1 MEKNYK
7 YSSNHGF
14 DLDVTIGKFAEQANG
29 ECYIRSG
36 DTSLLVTAVASEK
49 PREGIDFFPLICDF
63 QEKLYAVGK
72 IPGGFLKREGKASD
86 EATLISRQMDRPLR
100 PLFPENYYNDVQ
112 VIATVLSMDEDNKPD
127 CLSTIGAS
135 IALGISDIPFNGPVA
150 AVSVGFVD
158 GNFIINPNEEQRE
171 KSLLDL
177 TVAGSKDAINMVEA
191 GANELTEDQMLEA
204 MLLAHEEI
212 GHICEFTQLII
223 DEIGKEKN
231 LVEVI
236 VPSELEEKIIAEFS
250 EDIKGSIRT
259 TDKMERGE
267 AMFNIEEAAK
277 ERFLEEYPDSEDEIH
292 RVIDDIMKKEV
303 RRMIS
308 IDKIRPDGREMKEIR
323 PLSAEVGTLPRV
335 HGSGLFKRGQT
346 QVLSVVT
353 LGSTAD
359 VQIID
364 GLNRKEIQKRYMH
377 QYNFPPFSVGD
388 VKPLRAP
395 GRREIGHGH
404 LAERALIPVLPDPSE
419 FPYTIR
425 VVSEVLSS
433 NGSSSQASICGSTL
447 SLMDAGVPIKKPVAG
462 IAMGLIKE
470 EDSISILT
478 DIQGLED
485 HLGDM
490 DFKVAGTRDGITAL
504 QMDMKIS
511 GITREVLEESLDN
524 AKEARMQILDLIDK
538 TIESP
543 REDISDFAPRLFTID
558 IDPEKVRD
566 VIGSGGKTI
575 NKIIDETGVTI
586 ETEDDGHITVASV
599 DGESGKRAIEMIKS
613 IVTDPKAGD
622 VYTGKVTRIMNFGA
636 FVEIA
641 IGKEGLLHISQ
652 IDHKRVEK
660 VEDILNVGD
669 EVTVKVTEID
679 RQGRINL
686 SRKALLEKPEG
697 SESDD
702 KDDHRQR
709 RDNKRRN
716 DKSEAWPADEDPRN
730 LNN

>member
-29 ECYIRSG
+29 ECYIKSG

-112 VIATVLSMDEDNKPD
+112 VIATVFSMDEDNKPD

-150 AVSVGFVD
+150 AVSVGYVD
-158 GNFIINPNEEQRE
+158 GEYIINPNEAQRE

-191 GANELTEDQMLEA
+191 GANELTEDKMLEA
-204 MLLAHEEI
+204 MLIAHEEI
-212 GHICEFTQLII
+212 GHICDFIQTII

-231 LVEVI
+231 MMEVI
-236 VPSELEEKIIAEFS
+236 VPSELEEKIIEEYS
-250 EDIKGSIRT
+250 EAIKGSIRT

-267 AMFNIEEAAK
+267 AIFNIEEAAK
-277 ERFLEEYPDSEDEIH
+277 EKFLEDYPESEDEIH

-308 IDKIRPDGREMKEIR
+308 IDKIRPDGRQMKEIR

-353 LGSTAD
+353 LGSPAD

-388 VKPLRAP
+388 IKPLRAP
-395 GRREIGHGH
+395 GRREIGHGR
-404 LAERALIPVLPDPSE
+404 LAERALIPVLPDISE

-511 GITREVLEESLDN
+511 GITREVLEESLAN
-524 AKEARMQILDLIDK
+524 AKEARMQILDLIES
-538 TIESP
+538 TIENP
-543 REDISDFAPRLFTID
+543 REDISEFAPRLFTID

-622 VYTGKVTRIMNFGA
+622 VYAGKVTRIMNFGA

-652 IDHKRVEK
+652 IDHKRVGK
-660 VEDILNVGD
+660 VEDVLSVGD
-669 EVTVKVTEID
+669 EVKVEVTEID
-679 RQGRINL
+679 KQGRINL
-686 SRKALLEKPEG
+686 SRKALLPKPERD
-697 SESDD
+697 EREE
-702 KDDHRQR
+702 RQER
-709 RDNKRRN
+709 KERPRKQ
-716 DKSEAWPADEDPRN
+716 EAWPADEDPRDH
-730 LNN
+730 NN

>member
-29 ECYIRSG
+29 ECYIKCG

-112 VIATVLSMDEDNKPD
+112 VIATVFSMDEDNKPD

-150 AVSVGFVD
+150 AVSVGYVD
-158 GNFIINPNEEQRE
+158 GEYIINPNEAQRE
-171 KSLLDL
+171 KSLLEL

-191 GANELTEDQMLEA
+191 GANELTEDKMLEA
-204 MLLAHEEI
+204 MLIAHEEI
-212 GHICEFTQLII
+212 GHICDFIQTII

-231 LVEVI
+231 MVEVI
-236 VPSELEEKIIAEFS
+236 VPSELEEKIVAEYS
-250 EDIKGSIRT
+250 EAIKGSIRT

-267 AMFNIEEAAK
+267 AIFNIEEAAK
-277 ERFLEEYPDSEDEIH
+277 EKFLEDYPESEDEIH

-308 IDKIRPDGREMKEIR
+308 IDKIRPDGRQMKEIR

-353 LGSTAD
+353 LGSPAD

-388 VKPLRAP
+388 IKPLRAP
-395 GRREIGHGH
+395 GRREIGHGR
-404 LAERALIPVLPDPSE
+404 LAERALIPVLPDISE

-511 GITREVLEESLDN
+511 GITREVLEESLAN
-524 AKEARMQILDLIDK
+524 AKEARMQILDLIES
-538 TIESP
+538 TIENP

-652 IDHKRVEK
+652 IDHKRVGK
-660 VEDILNVGD
+660 VEDVLSVGD
-669 EVTVKVTEID
+669 EVKVEVTEID
-679 RQGRINL
+679 KQGRINL
-686 SRKALLEKPEG
+686 SRKALLPKPERD
-697 SESDD
+697 EREE
-702 KDDHRQR
+702 RQDR
-709 RDNKRRN
+709 KERPRKQ
-716 DKSEAWPADEDPRN
+716 EAWPADEDPRDH
-730 LNN
+730 NN

>member
-7 YSSNHGF
+7 YTSNHGYE
-14 DLDVTIGKFAEQANG
+14 LEVTIGKFAEQANG
-29 ECYIRSG
+29 ECYIKNG
-36 DTSLLVTAVASEK
+36 ETSLLVTAVASEK

-86 EATLISRQMDRPLR
+86 EGTLISRQMDRPLR

-112 VIATVLSMDEDNKPD
+112 VIATVFSMDEDHKPD

-135 IALGISDIPFNGPVA
+135 IALGISDIPFAGPVA
-150 AVSVGFVD
+150 AVSVGYVD
-158 GNFIINPNEEQRE
+158 GKLIVNPNEEER
-171 KSLLDL
+171 KNSKLDL
-177 TVAGSKDAINMVEA
+177 TVAGTADAINMVEA
-191 GANELTEDQMLEA
+191 GANELTEEEMLEA

-212 GHICEFTQLII
+212 GQICKFTQSII

-231 LVEVI
+231 LVEVELT
-236 VPSELEEKIIAEFS
+236 SELEEKIIEEYS
-250 EDIKGSIRT
+250 DDIKSSIRA

-267 AMFNIEEAAK
+267 AIFNIEEAAK
-277 ERFLEEYPDSEDEIH
+277 EKYLEEYPESEDEIH
-292 RVIDDIMKKEV
+292 RVIDNIMKKEV

-308 IDKIRPDGREMKEIR
+308 IDKIRPDGRDLKEIR
-323 PLSAEVGTLPRV
+323 PLSAEAGLIPRV

-346 QVLSVVT
+346 QVLSITT
-353 LGSTAD
+353 LGSPAD

-364 GLNRKEIQKRYMH
+364 GLNREEIHKRYMH

-404 LAERALIPVLPDPSE
+404 LAERALVPVLPEQSD

-470 EDSISILT
+470 EESISILT

-511 GITREVLEESLDN
+511 GISREILEESLQN
-524 AKEARMQILDLIDK
+524 AKQARMQILDLIES
-538 TIESP
+538 TINSP
-543 REDISDFAPRLFTID
+543 REDISDYAPRLFTID

-575 NKIIDETGVTI
+575 NKIIDETGVSI
-586 ETEDDGHITVASV
+586 ETEDDGHITVAAN
-599 DGESGKRAIEMIKS
+599 DGTSGKKAIEMIRA
-613 IVTDPKAGD
+613 IVTDPKVGD
-622 VYTGKVTRIMNFGA
+622 IYTGKVTKIMNFGA

-652 IDHKRVEK
+652 IDHARTDK
-660 VEDILNVGD
+660 VEDVLAVGD
-669 EVTVKVTEID
+669 EVRVKITEID

-686 SRKALLEKPEG
+686 SRKALLEK
-697 SESDD
+697 SE
-702 KDDHRQR
+702 KEE
-709 RDNKRRN
+709 NKRDAN
-716 DKSEAWPADEDPRN
+716 HKKEAWPSDEDPRN
-730 LNN
+730 K

>member
-7 YSSNHGF
+7 YTSNHGYE
-14 DLDVTIGKFAEQANG
+14 LEVTIGKFAEQANG
-29 ECYIRSG
+29 ECYIKNG
-36 DTSLLVTAVASEK
+36 ETSLLVTAVASEK

-86 EATLISRQMDRPLR
+86 EGTLISRQMDRPLR

-112 VIATVLSMDEDNKPD
+112 VIATVFSMDEDHKPD

-135 IALGISDIPFNGPVA
+135 IALGISDIPFAGPVA
-150 AVSVGFVD
+150 AVSVGYVD
-158 GNFIINPNEEQRE
+158 GKLIVNPNEEER
-171 KSLLDL
+171 KNSKLDL
-177 TVAGSKDAINMVEA
+177 TVAGTADAINMVEA
-191 GANELTEDQMLEA
+191 GANELTEEEMLEA

-212 GHICEFTQLII
+212 GQICKFTQSII

-231 LVEVI
+231 LVEVELT
-236 VPSELEEKIIAEFS
+236 SELEEKIIEEYS
-250 EDIKGSIRT
+250 DDIKSSIRT

-267 AMFNIEEAAK
+267 AIFNIEEAAK
-277 ERFLEEYPDSEDEIH
+277 EKYLEEYPESEDEIH
-292 RVIDDIMKKEV
+292 RVIDNIMKKEV

-308 IDKIRPDGREMKEIR
+308 IDKIRPDGRDLKEIR
-323 PLSAEVGTLPRV
+323 PLSAEAGLIPRV

-346 QVLSVVT
+346 QVLSITT
-353 LGSTAD
+353 LGSPAD

-364 GLNRKEIQKRYMH
+364 GLNREEIHKRYMH

-404 LAERALIPVLPDPSE
+404 LAERALVPVLPEQSD

-470 EDSISILT
+470 EESISILT

-511 GITREVLEESLDN
+511 GISREILEESLQN
-524 AKEARMQILDLIDK
+524 AKQARMQILDLIES
-538 TIESP
+538 TINSP
-543 REDISDFAPRLFTID
+543 REDISDYAPRLFTID

-575 NKIIDETGVTI
+575 NKIIDETGVSI
-586 ETEDDGHITVASV
+586 ETEDDGHITVAAN
-599 DGESGKRAIEMIKS
+599 DGTSGKKAIEMIRA
-613 IVTDPKAGD
+613 IVTDPKVGD
-622 VYTGKVTRIMNFGA
+622 IYTGKVTKIMNFGA

-652 IDHKRVEK
+652 IDHARTDK
-660 VEDILNVGD
+660 VEDVLAVGD
-669 EVTVKVTEID
+669 EVRVKITEID

-686 SRKALLEKPEG
+686 SRKALLEK
-697 SESDD
+697 SE
-702 KDDHRQR
+702 KEE
-709 RDNKRRN
+709 NKRDVN
-716 DKSEAWPADEDPRN
+716 HKKEAWPSDEDPRN
-730 LNN
+730 K

>member
-1 MEKNYK
+1 MVKTYK
-7 YSSNHGF
+7 YTSKLGKDF
-14 DLDVTIGKFAEQANG
+14 EVTIGKFAEQANG

-36 DTSLLVTAVASEK
+36 DTSMLVTAVASEK

-72 IPGGFLKREGKASD
+72 IPGGFLRREGKSSD

-112 VIATVLSMDEDNKPD
+112 IIATVLSMDEDNLPD
-127 CLSTIGAS
+127 PLTTIGAS
-135 IALGISDIPFNGPVA
+135 IALGISDIPFDGPVGA
-150 AVSVGFVD
+150 CMVGKVGD
-158 GNFIINPNEEQRE
+158 KLIINPNKEERE
-171 KSLLDL
+171 KSSLEL
-177 TVAGSKDAINMVEA
+177 TVAGKKCAINMVEA
-191 GANELTEDQMLEA
+191 GANELSENDMLEA
-204 MLLAHEEI
+204 MLLALEEI
-212 GHICEFTQLII
+212 GHISDFIQTII
-223 DEIGKEKN
+223 DDIGKEKR
-231 LVEVI
+231 EVI
-236 VPSELEEKIIAEFS
+236 EIEETELDRKIS
-250 EDIKGSIRT
+250 EDFEQDIKDSIRT
-259 TDKMERGE
+259 TDKTERE
-267 AMFNIEEAAK
+267 DNIFRIEEEAK
-277 ERFLEEYPDSEDEIH
+277 AKYLEEYPESEDEIH
-292 RVIDDIMKKEV
+292 RRIDNIMKKEV

-308 IDKIRPDGREMKEIR
+308 IDKIRPDGRDLTEIR
-323 PLSAEVGTLPRV
+323 PLSAEAGLLPRV

-353 LGSTAD
+353 LGSPAD

-364 GLNRKEIQKRYMH
+364 GLNREEITKRYMH
-377 QYNFPPFSVGD
+377 QYNFPPFCVGD
-388 VKPLRAP
+388 VRPLRGP
-395 GRREIGHGH
+395 GRREIGHGR
-404 LAERALIPVLPDPSE
+404 LAERALVPVLPDESE

-470 EDSISILT
+470 DDSISILT

-511 GITREVLEESLDN
+511 GITREVLEKSLAD
-524 AKEARMQILDLIDK
+524 AHDARMRILDV
-538 TIESP
+538 IETAIKSP
-543 REDISDFAPRLFTID
+543 RADISDYAPRLYTID

-575 NKIIDETGVTI
+575 NKIIDATGVKI
-586 ETEDDGHITVASV
+586 ETEDDGHITVAS
-599 DGESGKRAIEMIKS
+599 DNGESGKKAIEMIKA
-613 IVTDPKAGD
+613 IVTDPKPGD
-622 VYTGKVTRIMNFGA
+622 IYTGKVVRIMNFGA

-652 IDHKRVEK
+652 IDHHRVEK
-660 VEDILNVGD
+660 VEDVLSVGD
-669 EVTVKVTEID
+669 EVKVKVTEID

-686 SRKALLEKPEG
+686 SRKALLEKPE
-697 SESDD
+697 
-702 KDDHRQR
+702 
-709 RDNKRRN
+709 
-716 DKSEAWPADEDPRN
+716 AWPVDESPYKKNKDK
-730 LNN
+730 

>member
-1 MEKNYK
+1 MVKTYK
-7 YSSNHGF
+7 YTSKLGKDF
-14 DLDVTIGKFAEQANG
+14 EVTIGKFAEQANG

-36 DTSLLVTAVASEK
+36 DTSMLVTAVASEK

-72 IPGGFLKREGKASD
+72 IPGGFLRREGKSSD
-86 EATLISRQMDRPLR
+86 EATLISRQMDRPIR

-112 VIATVLSMDEDNKPD
+112 IIATVLSMDEDNLPD
-127 CLSTIGAS
+127 PLTTIGAS
-135 IALGISDIPFNGPVA
+135 IALGISDIPFDGPVGA
-150 AVSVGFVD
+150 CMVGKVGD
-158 GNFIINPNEEQRE
+158 KLIINPNKEERE
-171 KSLLDL
+171 KSTLEL
-177 TVAGSKDAINMVEA
+177 TVAGKKGAINMVEA
-191 GANELTEDQMLEA
+191 GANELSESDMLEA
-204 MLLAHEEI
+204 MLLALEEI
-212 GHICEFTQLII
+212 GHISDFIQTII
-223 DEIGKEKN
+223 DDIGKEKA
-231 LVEVI
+231 EV
-236 VPSELEEKIIAEFS
+236 SEIEETELDRLISKDFEQ
-250 EDIKGSIRT
+250 DIKDSIRT
-259 TDKMERGE
+259 TDKTERE
-267 AMFNIEEAAK
+267 DNIFRIEEEAK
-277 ERFLEEYPDSEDEIH
+277 AKYLEEYPESEDEIH
-292 RVIDDIMKKEV
+292 RRIDNIMKKEV

-308 IDKIRPDGREMKEIR
+308 IDKIRPDGRDLTEIR
-323 PLSAEVGTLPRV
+323 PLSAEAGLLPRV

-353 LGSTAD
+353 LGSPAD

-364 GLNRKEIQKRYMH
+364 GLNREEITKRYMH
-377 QYNFPPFSVGD
+377 QYNFPPFCVGD
-388 VKPLRAP
+388 VRPLRGP
-395 GRREIGHGH
+395 GRREIGHGR
-404 LAERALIPVLPDPSE
+404 LAERALVPVLPDESE

-470 EDSISILT
+470 DDSISILT

-511 GITREVLEESLDN
+511 GITREVLEKSLAD
-524 AKEARMQILDLIDK
+524 AHDARMRILDV
-538 TIESP
+538 IETAIKSP
-543 REDISDFAPRLFTID
+543 RADISDYAPRLYTID

-575 NKIIDETGVTI
+575 NKIIDATGVKI
-586 ETEDDGHITVASV
+586 ETEDDGHITVAS
-599 DGESGKRAIEMIKS
+599 DNGESGKKAIEMIKA
-613 IVTDPKAGD
+613 IVTDPKPGD
-622 VYTGKVTRIMNFGA
+622 IYTGKVVRIMNFGA

-652 IDHKRVEK
+652 IDHHRVEK
-660 VEDILNVGD
+660 VEDVLSVGD
-669 EVTVKVTEID
+669 EVKVKVTEID

-686 SRKALLEKPEG
+686 SRKALLEKPE
-697 SESDD
+697 
-702 KDDHRQR
+702 
-709 RDNKRRN
+709 
-716 DKSEAWPADEDPRN
+716 AWPVDESPYKKNKDK
-730 LNN
+730 

>member
-7 YSSNHGF
+7 YSSSHGF
-14 DLDVTIGKFAEQANG
+14 NLDVTIGKFAEQANG

-72 IPGGFLKREGKASD
+72 IPGGFLKREGKTSD

-112 VIATVLSMDEDNKPD
+112 VIATVLSMDEDNLPD

-135 IALGISDIPFNGPVA
+135 IALGISDIPFYGPVA

-158 GNFIINPNEEQRE
+158 GKFIINPNEKERE
-171 KSLLDL
+171 NSKLDL

-191 GANELTEDQMLEA
+191 GANELTEEQMLEA

-212 GHICEFTQLII
+212 GHICEFTQSII

-236 VPSELEEKIIAEFS
+236 VPSELEEKIIAEYQ
-250 EDIKGSIRT
+250 EDVKNSIRT
-259 TDKMERGE
+259 TDKMQRED
-267 AMFNIEEAAK
+267 AITNIENQAREK
-277 ERFLEEYPDSEDEIH
+277 FLEEYPESEDEIH

-308 IDKIRPDGREMKEIR
+308 IDKIRPDGRAMKEIR

-353 LGSTAD
+353 LGSPAD
-359 VQIID
+359 VQVID
-364 GLNRKEIQKRYMH
+364 GLNRKEITKRYMH

-388 VKPLRAP
+388 IKPLRAP
-395 GRREIGHGH
+395 GRREIGHGR
-404 LAERALIPVLPDPSE
+404 LAERALIPVLPDESD

-470 EDSISILT
+470 ENSISILT

-511 GITREVLEESLDN
+511 GISREILQESLAN
-524 AKEARMQILDLIDK
+524 AKEARMQILDLIEN
-538 TIESP
+538 TIKAP
-543 REDISDFAPRLFTID
+543 RADISEYAPRLFTVD

-586 ETEDDGHITVASV
+586 DTEDNGHITVAST
-599 DGESGKRAIEMIKS
+599 DGASGKRAIEMIKS

-622 VYTGKVTRIMNFGA
+622 IYTGKVTRIMNFGA

-652 IDHKRVEK
+652 IDHKRVDK
-660 VEDILNVGD
+660 VEDVLKIGD

-686 SRKALLEKPEG
+686 SRKALIENK
-697 SESDD
+697 D
-702 KDDHRQR
+702 KEDFK
-709 RDNKRRN
+709 DNKRS
-716 DKSEAWPADEDPRN
+716 KKQEAWPADEDPRKHD
-730 LNN
+730 

>member
-1 MEKNYK
+1 
-7 YSSNHGF
+7 
-14 DLDVTIGKFAEQANG
+14 V
-29 ECYIRSG
+29 
-36 DTSLLVTAVASEK
+36 VA
-49 PREGIDFFPLICDF
+49 
-63 QEKLYAVGK
+63 
-72 IPGGFLKREGKASD
+72 
-86 EATLISRQMDRPLR
+86 
-100 PLFPENYYNDVQ
+100 
-112 VIATVLSMDEDNKPD
+112 
-127 CLSTIGAS
+127 
-135 IALGISDIPFNGPVA
+135 
-150 AVSVGFVD
+150 
-158 GNFIINPNEEQRE
+158 
-171 KSLLDL
+171 
-177 TVAGSKDAINMVEA
+177 
-191 GANELTEDQMLEA
+191 
-204 MLLAHEEI
+204 
-212 GHICEFTQLII
+212 
-223 DEIGKEKN
+223 
-231 LVEVI
+231 
-236 VPSELEEKIIAEFS
+236 SELEEKITSDFA
-250 EDIKGSIRT
+250 EDIKSSIRT

-267 AMFNIEEAAK
+267 AIFNIEEAAK
-277 ERFLEEYPDSEDEIH
+277 EKYLEDYPESEDEIH

-308 IDKIRPDGREMKEIR
+308 IDKIRPDGRDLKEIR
-323 PLSAEVGTLPRV
+323 PLSAEAGLLPRV

-346 QVLSVVT
+346 QVLSVTT
-353 LGSTAD
+353 LGSPAD

-364 GLNRKEIQKRYMH
+364 GLNREEIQKRYMH

-404 LAERALIPVLPDPSE
+404 LAERALVPVLPDASD

-511 GITREVLEESLDN
+511 GITREVLEESLAN
-524 AKEARMQILDLIDK
+524 AKEARMQILDLIEA
-538 TIESP
+538 TIEKP
-543 REDISDFAPRLFTID
+543 REDISDYAPRLFTID

-586 ETEDDGHITVASV
+586 ETEDDGHITVAST
-599 DGESGKRAIEMIKS
+599 DGASGKKAIEMIHS
-613 IVTDPKAGD
+613 IVTDPQVGD
-622 VYTGKVTRIMNFGA
+622 VYTGKVTKIMNFGA

-652 IDHKRVEK
+652 IDHTRTDK
-660 VEDILNVGD
+660 VEDVLSVGD
-669 EVTVKVTEID
+669 EVKVKVTEID

-686 SRKALLEKPEG
+686 SRKALLEKPER
-697 SESDD
+697 ED
-702 KDDHRQR
+702 KEDYK
-709 RDNKRRN
+709 NNSKA
-716 DKSEAWPADEDPRN
+716 EAWPADEDPRN
-730 LNN
+730 K

>member
-7 YSSNHGF
+7 YTSNHGYE
-14 DLDVTIGKFAEQANG
+14 LEVTIGKFAEQANG
-29 ECYIRSG
+29 ECYIRNG
-36 DTSLLVTAVASEK
+36 ETSLLVTAVASEK

-86 EATLISRQMDRPLR
+86 EGTLISRQMDRPLR

-112 VIATVLSMDEDNKPD
+112 VIATVFSMDEDHKPD

-135 IALGISDIPFNGPVA
+135 IALGISDIPFAGPVA
-150 AVSVGFVD
+150 AVSVGYVD
-158 GNFIINPNEEQRE
+158 GKLIINPNKEER
-171 KSLLDL
+171 KNSKLDL
-177 TVAGSKDAINMVEA
+177 TVAGTADAINMVEA
-191 GANELTEDQMLEA
+191 GANELTEEEMLEA

-212 GHICEFTQLII
+212 GQICKFTQSII

-231 LVEVI
+231 VVEVKLT
-236 VPSELEEKIIAEFS
+236 SELEEKIVEDYS
-250 EDIKGSIRT
+250 DDIKSSIRT

-267 AMFNIEEAAK
+267 AIFNIEEAAK
-277 ERFLEEYPDSEDEIH
+277 EKYLEEYPESEDEIH
-292 RVIDDIMKKEV
+292 RVIDNIMKKEV

-308 IDKIRPDGREMKEIR
+308 IDKIRPDGRDLKEIR
-323 PLSAEVGTLPRV
+323 PLSAEAGLIPRV

-346 QVLSVVT
+346 QVLSITT
-353 LGSTAD
+353 LGSPAD

-364 GLNRKEIQKRYMH
+364 GLNREEIHKRYMH

-404 LAERALIPVLPDPSE
+404 LAERALVPVLPDESE

-470 EDSISILT
+470 EESISILT

-511 GITREVLEESLDN
+511 GISREVLEESLQN
-524 AKEARMQILDLIDK
+524 AKQARMQILDLIES
-538 TIESP
+538 TINSP
-543 REDISDFAPRLFTID
+543 REDISDYAPRLFTID

-575 NKIIDETGVTI
+575 NKIIDETGVSI
-586 ETEDDGHITVASV
+586 ETEDDGHITVAAN
-599 DGESGKRAIEMIKS
+599 DGNSGKKAIEMIRS
-613 IVTDPKAGD
+613 IVTDPKVGD
-622 VYTGKVTRIMNFGA
+622 IYTGKVTKIMNFGA

-652 IDHKRVEK
+652 IDHARTDK
-660 VEDILNVGD
+660 VEDVLSVGD
-669 EVTVKVTEID
+669 EVKVKVTEID

-686 SRKALLEKPEG
+686 SRKVLLEKPEK
-697 SESDD
+697 EEY
-702 KDDHRQR
+702 K
-709 RDNKRRN
+709 RDTNRK
-716 DKSEAWPADEDPRN
+716 KEALPSDEDPRN
-730 LNN
+730 K